1 MSLWQHKFAPRPC
14 TVGLRIQHC
23 CSRDAGCSCG
33 SDSILPWE
41 FPHAVVR
48 SKKKKKNVGVC
59 ILTWKI
65 RYSGGAVMT
74 YADLFKNLKI
84 LFQIFTSKEGNE
96 RGRERRREGGRD
108 RGTEKRGSYVYAHL
122 KVCESGIPEL
132 REACPLRTSLGDS
145 SFGI

>member
-1 MSLWQHKFAPRPC
+1 MAAQ
-14 TVGLRIQHC
+14 
-23 CSRDAGCSCG
+23 
-33 SDSILPWE
+33 
-41 FPHAVVR
+41 VR
-48 SKKKKKNVGVC
+48 SPTLHGGFKDPALLQPRCRLQLRLRFHPALGISTCRGEVKKKKKNVGVC